1 MWLTQWTFVLAET
14 FLCVSLSWHTQ
25 CTTAIYR
32 ERSRSIFICIYG
44 YTEAK
49 KKKNNYD
56 YLYFTDRVCVR
67 FFPRLNLAGMEQS
80 KAGELLWNQI
90 VYVLMCAWNHVADS
104 SLKKNLFWLVLHVFV
119 WCVHFS
125 VKINLI
131 CTIIAVRSYRLNRS
145 VTPVLWKLMWL
156 NHHLIAG
163 RRKRKRNKRDSL
175 HSGAGLLDAHQA
187 RPQTICKLFI

>member
-1 MWLTQWTFVLAET
+1 MEFFQYLHIARLRFSLFYSPISTASKNVCMWLTQWTFVLAET

-67 FFPRLNLAGMEQS
+67 FFPRLNLAGMERS

-104 SLKKNLFWLVLHVFV
+104 SLKKIYFGLSCMCLFGVFI
-119 WCVHFS
+119 F
-125 VKINLI
+125 
-131 CTIIAVRSYRLNRS
+131 R
-145 VTPVLWKLMWL
+145 WKL
-156 NHHLIAG
+156 I
-163 RRKRKRNKRDSL
+163 
-175 HSGAGLLDAHQA
+175 
-187 RPQTICKLFI
+187 